1 MLSPRWHKMR
11 RDTWLHKSRSLLVV
25 AAIATGMI
33 AAGTLLDTWALV
45 QRVTAGSYLGSHPV
59 SATLRVDGLDAGS
72 LAQVRA
78 LPAIAAARTRRTVFA
93 NVDAHGTRLTA
104 ELFAL
109 DEFDTPNI
117 GRLESEHGTW
127 PPRDGEI
134 AIEKSALEFS
144 GAALDGAITL
154 QFGKSPA
161 RVLMVSG
168 IAHDVSLPPGWM
180 DHVVYGFVTPATLAM
195 LGAPSALNEIQI
207 VVRDTPADRDAARR
221 IAYEVKALIERDGK
235 HVTAIDVPVPGEHAH
250 AAQMNSLMLIQG
262 AFGLLTL
269 LVCSFLIVNLITA
282 MLTGQTREIGVMKS
296 LGARADQIALM
307 YLGFAFLLGLLASAI
322 ALPVAMTIARPYA
335 ALNASMLN
343 FSIDGYAI
351 PWWAIALQLAVGCL
365 LPVLAAIFPVQRA
378 CRLSVNAALRDSGIV
393 ADAGTA
399 YLRRRIAIP
408 GIGRPLMLSIGN
420 AFRRRQRLLLTLLVL
435 AAGGAVFLGAG
446 NLRIAVRA
454 SVDLLFSSQHYD
466 VVLRL
471 ADAHPAAEIEAA
483 AANVSG
489 VARVEAWASDNAS
502 VAHADGTS
510 GNSFTLIGLP
520 PDSAMIAPIIQSGR
534 GLNTTDRNTL
544 VISRNVLR
552 DEPALLP
559 GAKVTLLIAGQPIE
573 FSVVGL
579 VDAGPQKIA
588 YMPRA
593 ALDALHG
600 GDLSSVLVVASKAA
614 DAPSHLD
621 LIMRLRS
628 ELERVGLPVANSQ
641 LLRET
646 RRGVEDHLLMVVDFL
661 GIMAWVMIAV
671 GAMGLASTMS
681 LAVLERTREIGVLR
695 AIGAQHGAILRMVQ
709 IEGLV
714 IALLGWLLSIPLSV
728 PMSTVL
734 ADAFGR
740 VMFTTPIRW
749 LPDLRNVLVWLLMV
763 VVVSLIACAW
773 PSLRATRIPTAKA
786 LSYE

>member
-1 MLSPRWHKMR
+1 MFSPRWHKMR
-11 RDTWLHKSRSLLVV
+11 RDAWLHKSRSLLVV
-25 AAIATGMI
+25 LAIASGMI
-33 AAGTLLDTWALV
+33 AAGALLDTWALV
-45 QRVTAGSYLGSHPV
+45 QHVTASSYLGSHPV
-59 SATLRVDGLDAGS
+59 SATLRVDALNPIL

-78 LPAIAAARTRRTVFA
+78 LPTIAAARSRRTVYA
-93 NVDAHGTRLTA
+93 NVDTHGTRLTA
-104 ELFAL
+104 ALFAL
-109 DEFDTPNI
+109 DEFDTLNI
-117 GRLESEHGTW
+117 GKIESERGSW

-134 AIEKSALEFS
+134 VIEKSALEFS
-144 GAALDGAITL
+144 GAALDGTITL

-161 RVLMVSG
+161 RVLTVSG

-195 LGAPSALNEIQI
+195 LGAPSALDEIQI
-207 VVRDTPADRDAARR
+207 VVRDTTADRDAVRR
-221 IAYEVKALIERDGK
+221 IAHDVKALIERDGK
-235 HVTAIDVPVPGEHAH
+235 HVVAIDVPVPREHAH
-250 AAQMNSLMLIQG
+250 AAQMNSLMLTQG

-296 LGARADQIALM
+296 LGARASQIALM

-322 ALPVAMTIARPYA
+322 ALPVAMLIARPYA

-351 PWWAIALQLAVGCL
+351 PWWAIAAQLAVGCL
-365 LPVLAAIFPVQRA
+365 LPVIAAIFPVRRA
-378 CRLSVNAALRDSGIV
+378 CRLSVNAALRDAGIA
-393 ADAGTA
+393 ADAGTS
-399 YLRRRIAIP
+399 YVRYRITIP
-408 GIGRPLMLSIGN
+408 GIGRPLLLSIGN

-471 ADAHPAAEIEAA
+471 AKAHPAAQIEAA
-483 AANVSG
+483 AATVSG
-489 VARVEAWASDNAS
+489 VARVEAWASDNVS

-520 PDSAMIAPIIQSGR
+520 PDSAMIAPIILGGR
-534 GLNTTDRNTL
+534 GLNVSDGNAL

-552 DEPALLP
+552 DEPTLLP
-559 GAKVTLLIAGQPIE
+559 GTNVTLLIAGQPIE
-573 FSVVGL
+573 FSIIGS

-614 DAPSHLD
+614 DASSELD
-621 LIMRLRS
+621 LIMHLRG
-628 ELERVGLPVANSQ
+628 ELERIGMPVATSQ
-641 LLRET
+641 LLSET

-661 GIMAWVMIAV
+661 GLMAWVMIAV

-695 AIGAQHGAILRMVQ
+695 AIGARHGAILRMVQ

-714 IALLGWLLSIPLSV
+714 IALLGWLVSIPLSM
-728 PMSTVL
+728 PMSALL

-749 LPDLRNVLVWLLMV
+749 MPDARNVLVWLLMV
-763 VVVSLIACAW
+763 VVVSLIACTW
-773 PSLRATRIPTAKA
+773 PSLRATRIPTVKA

>member
-1 MLSPRWHKMR
+1 MFSPRWHKMR
-11 RDTWLHKSRSLLVV
+11 RDAWLHKSRSLLVV
-25 AAIATGMI
+25 FAIATGMI
-33 AAGTLLDTWALV
+33 AAGALLDTWALV
-45 QRVTAGSYLGSHPV
+45 QRVTASSYLGSHPV
-59 SATLRVDGLDAGS
+59 SATLRVDTLDPML

-78 LPAIAAARTRRTVFA
+78 LPAIAAARSRRTVYA
-93 NVDAHGTRLTA
+93 NVDVHGTRLTA
-104 ELFAL
+104 ALFAL

-117 GRLESEHGTW
+117 GRLESERGKW

-161 RVLMVSG
+161 RALTVSG

-180 DHVVYGFVTPATLAM
+180 DHVVYGFVTPATLGM
-195 LGAPSALNEIQI
+195 LGAPSALDEIQI
-207 VVRDTPADRDAARR
+207 VVRDTTADRDAVRR
-221 IAYEVKALIERDGK
+221 IAYDAKALIEYDGK

-250 AAQMNSLMLIQG
+250 AAQMNSLMLTQG

-296 LGARADQIALM
+296 LGARAGQIAVM

-322 ALPVAMTIARPYA
+322 ALPVAMLIARPYA

-351 PWWAIALQLAVGCL
+351 PWWAIAVQLAVGCL
-365 LPVLAAIFPVQRA
+365 LPVIAAIFPVRRA
-378 CRLSVNAALRDSGIV
+378 CRLSVNAALRDSGLA
-393 ADAGTA
+393 ADAGTS
-399 YLRRRIAIP
+399 YVRRRITIP
-408 GIGRPLMLSIGN
+408 GIGRPLLLSIGN

-446 NLRIAVRA
+446 NLRIAVRG
-454 SVDLLFSSQHYD
+454 SVDPLFSSQHYD

-471 ADAHPAAEIEAA
+471 ADAHPAAKIEAA

-489 VARVEAWASDNAS
+489 VARVEAWASDNVS

-510 GNSFTLIGLP
+510 GNSFTLVGLP
-520 PDSAMIAPIIQSGR
+520 ADSAMIAPIMLGGR
-534 GLNTTDRNTL
+534 GLNASDNNAL

-552 DEPALLP
+552 DEPTLLP
-559 GAKVTLLIAGQPIE
+559 GTKVTLLIAGQPIE
-573 FSVVGL
+573 FSIVGV

-600 GDLSSVLVVASKAA
+600 GDLSSALVVASKAA
-614 DAPSHLD
+614 DAPSQLD
-621 LIMRLRS
+621 LILRLRS
-628 ELERVGLPVANSQ
+628 ELERIGMPVANSQ
-641 LLRET
+641 LLSET

-661 GIMAWVMIAV
+661 GLMAWVMIAV

-695 AIGAQHGAILRMVQ
+695 AIGARHGAILRMIQ

-714 IALLGWLLSIPLSV
+714 IALLGWLVSIPLSM
-728 PMSTVL
+728 PMSALL

-749 LPDLRNVLVWLLMV
+749 MPDARNVLVWLLMV
-763 VVVSLIACAW
+763 VVVSLIACTW